1 LVCGE
6 YKMKKLLKV
15 IIATLTLS
23 TCTAVIAE
31 EFEFVVKQKQSAI
44 QLAKSTSN
52 IQKVKGKRSVVIDGF
67 KISNVS
73 INANTM
79 KEALEKI
86 KSSGDFEYVEPVV
99 LIQTPKPAKASS
111 YERGNSV
118 SSSSTSG
125 KPNDT
130 HFNEQREYL
139 SAFSSG
145 NNGWIDFNTGH
156 DFLSAWANMSD
167 DAKLARV
174 GVADSGFAP
183 HPDIRF
189 ATESSDFV
197 DMDNDAM
204 NEVWMR
210 DNPGCSPHGNGV
222 SSTISAVT
230 NNNMGIAGAGKNVDV
245 VASRVLNCGA
255 GGSQFADSVY
265 WFAGLSYA
273 DQGIADISEPV
284 DVINLSL
291 GGYVTGGCLTHV
303 QEAIDYAV
311 ERGIPVVVAAGN
323 TTINAKD
330 FLPAGCDNVIVVG
343 ATDWM
348 NERAAFSN
356 YGDGVDISAQG
367 VDILGAGLLDK
378 SDENYVLWWEG
389 TSNAA
394 PLVTAAIANVKS
406 EVDGLSVD
414 EITYL
419 LTSTSRSYDE
429 GSTCTDSDRSCG
441 AGSLDANAF
450 LEAAKLYS
458 KGDLSYIRHALAD
471 NTTCDNS
478 IFIDSLSSEIA
489 ICELY
494 EVTLNALADNKA
506 GVTYNVY
513 RVAKGGTLTVDGADV
528 ERIIADESS
537 PNQYLPLTV
546 EELTNFNYGFTTCD
560 NGVCSSEII
569 ELSVDAEKVA
579 ECP

>member
-1 LVCGE
+1 
-6 YKMKKLLKV
+6 MKRLSKA
-15 IIATLTLS
+15 IIATLALS
-23 TCTAVIAE
+23 TCTAAIAE
-31 EFEFVVKQKQSAI
+31 EFEFVVKQKQSAM
-44 QLAKSTSN
+44 QFAKSADN

-73 INANTM
+73 IDANTM

-86 KSSGDFEYVEPVV
+86 KSSGEFEYVEPVV
-99 LIQTPKPAKASS
+99 LMQTPKPAKASS

-118 SSSSTSG
+118 SSTSTSG
-125 KPNDT
+125 EPNDT
-130 HFNEQREYL
+130 HFGEQREYL
-139 SAFSSG
+139 RAFTSG
-145 NNGWIDFNTGH
+145 NNGWVDFKTGH
-156 DFLSAWANMSD
+156 DFVSSWANMSD
-167 DAKLARV
+167 GSALSRV

-189 ATESSDFV
+189 ATESSDFI
-197 DMDNDAM
+197 DMDNDAT
-204 NEVWMR
+204 NETWMR
-210 DNPGCSPHGNGV
+210 DNPGCTAHGNGV
-222 SSTISAVT
+222 SSAVSATT
-230 NNNMGIAGAGKNVDV
+230 NNAMGIAGAGKNVEV
-245 VASRVLNCGA
+245 VASRVLNCGF
-255 GGSQFADSVY
+255 GGTQFADAVY
-265 WFAGLSYA
+265 WFSGFSYSE
-273 DQGIADISEPV
+273 QGVADISKPV
-284 DVINLSL
+284 DVINISL

-323 TTINAKD
+323 TTINVEN

-348 NERAAFSN
+348 NERTGFSN
-356 YGDGVDISAQG
+356 YGDRVDISAQG
-367 VDILGAGLLDK
+367 VDILGAGLLDE
-378 SDENYVLWWEG
+378 SNENYVLWWEG

-429 GSTCTDSDRSCG
+429 GTTCTDSDRSCG

-458 KGDLSYIRHALAD
+458 TGDLSYIRHALAD

-513 RVAKGGTLTVDGADV
+513 RVAKGGTLTVGGADV
-528 ERIIADESS
+528 ETIISDESS

-546 EELTNFNYGFTTCD
+546 EELTNFDYGFTTCD